1 MLLNQLVR
9 VNINNSF
16 IVSVGIVLDDLQV
29 LLLGGIIVRFVVDKK
44 TGVQV
49 NQIIWT
55 DSKRD
60 FIDFSF
66 GEQNLQIIRKII
78 VRVIIKDFKDGQ
90 FLFVFDLGRLD
101 NEEIVFYRNLYE
113 LKNNLSMFINIK
125 FIFID

>member
-1 MLLNQLVR
+1 MLLNQLAR

-49 NQIIWT
+49 NQIIWI

>member
-1 MLLNQLVR
+1 M
-9 VNINNSF
+9 
-16 IVSVGIVLDDLQV
+16 
-29 LLLGGIIVRFVVDKK
+29 
-44 TGVQV
+44 GVQV

-101 NEEIVFYRNLYE
+101 NEEFVFCRNLYE
-113 LKNNLSMFINIK
+113 LKNNLLMFIIIK

>member
-1 MLLNQLVR
+1 M
-9 VNINNSF
+9 
-16 IVSVGIVLDDLQV
+16 
-29 LLLGGIIVRFVVDKK
+29 
-44 TGVQV
+44 GVQV

-60 FIDFSF
+60 FILF
-66 GEQNLQIIRKII
+66 GEQNLQIICKII

-113 LKNNLSMFINIK
+113 LKNNLLMFIIIK

>member
-1 MLLNQLVR
+1 M
-9 VNINNSF
+9 
-16 IVSVGIVLDDLQV
+16 
-29 LLLGGIIVRFVVDKK
+29 
-44 TGVQV
+44 GVQV
-49 NQIIWT
+49 NQIIWI

-113 LKNNLSMFINIK
+113 LKNNLLMFIIIK